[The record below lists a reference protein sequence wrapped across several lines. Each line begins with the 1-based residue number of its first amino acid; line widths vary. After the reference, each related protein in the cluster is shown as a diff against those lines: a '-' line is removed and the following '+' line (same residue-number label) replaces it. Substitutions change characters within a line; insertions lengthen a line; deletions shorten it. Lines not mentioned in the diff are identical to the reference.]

1 MAALLSHDE
10 VEMLLRELAGRLHT
24 DGVTAGIRSV
34 GGAAIALMNADRRS
48 TADIDAVL
56 LPAAPVRAV
65 AATMAVERDLPA
77 DWLNDAAM
85 AYVPL
90 VGLDDWHEI
99 FRVGDVTVSVG
110 SVQMLL
116 AMKLRANRGRRDTDD
131 IEYLLGRCDVNSVRD
146 AQEIYE
152 RYHAHDVL
160 TDSAVARVQTWLDT
174 R

>member
-1 MAALLSHDE
+1 MAVLLDKDD
-10 VEMLLRELAGRLHT
+10 VELLLRELAGRLHA
-24 DGVTAGIRSV
+24 DGVTAGIRVV

-48 TADIDAVL
+48 TADVDAVL
-56 LPAAPVRAV
+56 LPAAPVRAM
-65 AATMAVERDLPA
+65 AAAMALERDLPA

-90 VGLDDWHEI
+90 VGLEDWQEV

-116 AMKLRANRGRRDTDD
+116 AMKLRANRGRRDTED
-131 IEYLLGRCDVNSVRD
+131 IEYLLDRCDVNSVQD

-152 RYHAHDVL
+152 RYHAQDVL
-160 TDSAVARVQTWLDT
+160 TDSALARVQSWLDT